1 MTLNAARAEVSFMS
15 LNTARIEIVEPKLFK
30 TGAVLIVT
38 AFGLLAIIPVFISFL
53 VVSLMRVG
61 IPTLLIPLGALAVT
75 AYFLPFA
82 FGNAYVTRLVRGL
95 NPEFDGFIVQLTL
108 SPRLRSDIRALAEDA
123 DDVGFLTVNDTGF
136 LFHGDSVKLSVPFDQ
151 IKAVRRKNIGLRGLF
166 VYGSRLVVTVPGLA
180 NIKTLEFGERS
191 SRLLPASRKTTL
203 KLYEL
208 LSAGVAKANPAA
220 H

>member
-1 MTLNAARAEVSFMS
+1 MS

-38 AFGLLAIIPVFISFL
+38 VFGLLAIIPVFISFL

-95 NPEFDGFIVQLTL
+95 NPEAGPAFDGFIVQLTL

-136 LFHGDSVKLSVPFDQ
+136 LFHGDSVKLAVPFDQ

-191 SRLLPASRKTTL
+191 SRLLPASRRTTL